1 MSVTVFNP
9 RIDDAAVENRVTAP
23 AVTALEA
30 SNSVQASTA
39 QTPVSVNESGAPKKV
54 FVTTQGCQMNV
65 YDSGKMLDVLGDS
78 HGMEVTHNIDEADVL
93 LMNTCSI
100 REKAQEKV
108 FSELG
113 RWRKLKEK
121 RPDLVIGVGGC
132 VASQEGDNIQK
143 RAPYVDMVFG
153 PQTLHRLPELYDQS
167 HEQRSISPKNR
178 GCVIPKYRKV

>member
-9 RIDDAAVENRVTAP
+9 RADEIADTEP
-23 AVTALEA
+23 ALLIPQER
-30 SNSVQASTA
+30 SSV
-39 QTPVSVNESGAPKKV
+39 QTPVTASTRKKV
-54 FVTTQGCQMNV
+54 FVATQGCQMNV
-65 YDSGKMLDVLGDS
+65 YDSDKMLDVLGDS

-143 RAPYVDMVFG
+143 RAP
-153 PQTLHRLPELYDQS
+153 
-167 HEQRSISPKNR
+167 
-178 GCVIPKYRKV
+178 

>member
-9 RIDDAAVENRVTAP
+9 RIDDDAVAETTVTAR
-23 AVTALEA
+23 AVTALKEA
-30 SNSVQASTA
+30 SSAQA
-39 QTPVSVNESGAPKKV
+39 PVEKAATKKV

-78 HGMEVTHNIDEADVL
+78 HGMEVTHDIDEADVL

-167 HEQRSISPKNR
+167 NEQREIAPKNR
-178 GCVIPKYRKV
+178 MVTLHRCQNCI